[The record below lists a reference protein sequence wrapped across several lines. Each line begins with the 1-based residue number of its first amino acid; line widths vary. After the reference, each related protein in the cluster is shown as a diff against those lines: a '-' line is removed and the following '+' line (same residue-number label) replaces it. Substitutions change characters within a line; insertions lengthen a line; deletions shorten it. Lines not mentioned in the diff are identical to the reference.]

1 MIPAMWVQL
10 AGSTLK
16 ATTKILHPLNLSAMK
31 LRSYEPWRGQSQRRV
46 SIREPELAVQKSESG
61 GRELASSFQD
71 LDPRLF

>member
-16 ATTKILHPLNLSAMK
+16 ATMK